1 MASRSFL
8 LHEAL
13 SRGLTCALASVL
25 SLTAGGACTLRAQQ
39 ADSARIGVSRQT
51 DSARAALAPKRLR
64 SVADSLS
71 DRRDSVLLAGP
82 PIRPK
87 TALFRSLLV
96 PGWGQA
102 SLDRG
107 TAGATYFALE
117 AGSIAM
123 LIFAK
128 KELSVAKRAARD
140 STFVADTVALGPP
153 PELAARV
160 RVRRS
165 QVEDWAALIFF
176 THLFS
181 AADAFV
187 SAHLWD
193 VRVQVHG
200 EQEMHSGGITAT
212 IPW

>member
-1 MASRSFL
+1 MRRARAAS
-8 LHEAL
+8 
-13 SRGLTCALASVL
+13 
-25 SLTAGGACTLRAQQ
+25 
-39 ADSARIGVSRQT
+39 ADSARIGISPQT
-51 DSARAALAPKRLR
+51 DSARAALAPQRMR
-64 SVADSLS
+64 TVADSLR

-128 KELSVAKRAARD
+128 KELAIAKRAALD
-140 STFVADTVALGPP
+140 STFVERLRTARTAARARAPACACAARRWRTGPP
-153 PELAARV
+153 
-160 RVRRS
+160 S
-165 QVEDWAALIFF
+165 IFF

-200 EQEMHSGGITAT
+200 GQEMRSAGVTAT

>member
-1 MASRSFL
+1 MRSFL
-8 LHEAL
+8 APAALCCAL
-13 SRGLTCALASVL
+13 SLAAGAAC
-25 SLTAGGACTLRAQQ
+25 SLGAQQ
-39 ADSARIGVSRQT
+39 ADSARVGIKPQS
-51 DSARAALAPKRLR
+51 DSARAALAPERLR
-64 SVADSLS
+64 SAADSLEA
-71 DRRDSVLLAGP
+71 RRDSVLLAGP

-87 TALFRSLLV
+87 TALFRSLLI

-107 TAGATYFALE
+107 AAGATYFALE

-128 KELSVAKRAARD
+128 KELAVAKRAARD
-140 STFVADTVALGPP
+140 STFVNDSTLGAP
-153 PELAARV
+153 PELASRV
-160 RVRRS
+160 RVRRL

-200 EQEMHSGGITAT
+200 GQEMRSAGVTAT

>member
-1 MASRSFL
+1 VIVTRSHVRSAAL
-8 LHEAL
+8 ACAL
-13 SRGLTCALASVL
+13 SLA
-25 SLTAGGACTLRAQQ
+25 AGGAGAQQ
-39 ADSARIGVSRQT
+39 ADSARVGISPQP
-51 DSARAALAPKRLR
+51 DSAREKQLR
-64 SVADSLS
+64 TVVDTAES
-71 DRRDSVLLAGP
+71 RRDSVLLAGP

-87 TALFRSLLV
+87 AALFRSLLV

-128 KELSVAKRAARD
+128 KELAVAKRAARD
-140 STFVADTVALGPP
+140 STFVDDSTLGAPP
-153 PELAARV
+153 DLANRV
-160 RVRRS
+160 RVRKL

-176 THLFS
+176 NHLFS

-200 EQEMHSGGITAT
+200 GQEMRTAT
-212 IPW
+212 VSASIPW

>member
-1 MASRSFL
+1 M
-8 LHEAL
+8 
-13 SRGLTCALASVL
+13 
-25 SLTAGGACTLRAQQ
+25 RAQQ
-39 ADSARIGVSRQT
+39 PDSARIGVTPQT
-51 DSARAALAPKRLR
+51 DSTREITAPSIARTA
-64 SVADSLS
+64 ADSSS
-71 DRRDSVLLAGP
+71 DRRDSILAAGP

-87 TALFRSLLV
+87 TALLRSLLV

-117 AGSIAM
+117 SGSIAM

-128 KELSVAKRAARD
+128 HELAVAKRAARD
-140 STFVADTVALGPP
+140 STFVNDTTLAAP
-153 PELAARV
+153 PELAGRV
-160 RVRRS
+160 RVRRL

-200 EQEMHSGGITAT
+200 GQQMRSGTISAT
-212 IPW
+212 IPF

>member
-1 MASRSFL
+1 MSVVALRRS
-8 LHEAL
+8 A
-13 SRGLTCALASVL
+13 
-25 SLTAGGACTLRAQQ
+25 TAGAIAAALTLGAAPARAQQ
-39 ADSARIGVSRQT
+39 PDSARIGITQPHIDAQAT
-51 DSARAALAPKRLR
+51 DSASA
-64 SVADSLS
+64 
-71 DRRDSVLLAGP
+71 RRDSILLAGP

-87 TALFRSLLV
+87 TALLRSLV
-96 PGWGQA
+96 IPGWGQA

-123 LIFAK
+123 LLFAK
-128 KELSVAKRAARD
+128 QELAVAKRAARD
-140 STFVADTVALGPP
+140 SVFVDDSTRGPP

-160 RVRRS
+160 RVRKL

-200 EQEMHSGGITAT
+200 GSQLRSAGVSAT

>member
-1 MASRSFL
+1 MSRSIG
-8 LHEAL
+8 L
-13 SRGLTCALASVL
+13 STAIACVL
-25 SLTAGGACTLRAQQ
+25 SLAATDAHAQV
-39 ADSARIGVSRQT
+39 ADSARVGISPQT
-51 DSARAALAPKRLR
+51 DSARAVAAPRVGA
-64 SVADSLS
+64 VADSLI

-87 TALFRSLLV
+87 TALLRSLLI

-128 KELSVAKRAARD
+128 HELATARRAASD
-140 STFVADTVALGPP
+140 STFVNDSTLGPP
-153 PELAARV
+153 PNLGGRV
-160 RVRRS
+160 RVRRT

-200 EQEMHSGGITAT
+200 GQAMRAGGISAT
-212 IPW
+212 IPF

>member
-1 MASRSFL
+1 VIAAGIGAQTFPSRL
-8 LHEAL
+8 AIAVAIA
-13 SRGLTCALASVL
+13 CALAL
-25 SLTAGGACTLRAQQ
+25 GALAAGAQQ
-39 ADSARIGVSRQT
+39 ADSARIGIAPAHINPT
-51 DSARAALAPKRLR
+51 AEDSAAA
-64 SVADSLS
+64 
-71 DRRDSVLLAGP
+71 RRDSVLLAGP

-87 TALFRSLLV
+87 TALLRSLV
-96 PGWGQA
+96 IPGWGQA

-123 LIFAK
+123 LLFAK
-128 KELSVAKRAARD
+128 QELAVAKRAARD
-140 STFVADTVALGPP
+140 SVFVNDSTLGPP

-160 RVRRS
+160 RLRRT

-200 EQEMHSGGITAT
+200 EAQLRTAGVSAS

>member
-1 MASRSFL
+1 MTTRSLL
-8 LHEAL
+8 LHAAIAGAL
-13 SRGLTCALASVL
+13 SVAAGAACIVL
-25 SLTAGGACTLRAQQ
+25 AQQ
-39 ADSARIGVSRQT
+39 ADSARIGVSPQS
-51 DSARAALAPKRLR
+51 DSARAALAPQRIR

-71 DRRDSVLLAGP
+71 EYRDSVLLAGP
-82 PIRPK
+82 PVRPK

-128 KELSVAKRAARD
+128 KELAVAKRAARD
-140 STFVADTVALGPP
+140 STFLNDSTLGPP

-200 EQEMHSGGITAT
+200 GQEMRSGAVTAT

>member
-1 MASRSFL
+1 MK
-8 LHEAL
+8 L
-13 SRGLTCALASVL
+13 SRRRSTTIACALALVVATSV
-25 SLTAGGACTLRAQQ
+25 RAQV
-39 ADSARIGVSRQT
+39 ADSARVGISQPT
-51 DSARAALAPKRLR
+51 DTTREIVAPQRVRSA
-64 SVADSLS
+64 ADSIS

-87 TALFRSLLV
+87 TALLRSLLI

-128 KELSVAKRAARD
+128 HELATARRAARD
-140 STFVADTVALGPP
+140 SVFVDDSTRGAPPGLGG
-153 PELAARV
+153 RV
-160 RVRRS
+160 RLRKL

-200 EQEMHSGGITAT
+200 GQEMRSAGVTAT
-212 IPW
+212 IPF

>member
-1 MASRSFL
+1 
-8 LHEAL
+8 
-13 SRGLTCALASVL
+13 VL
-25 SLTAGGACTLRAQQ
+25 SLVCGSIANAQV
-39 ADSARIGVSRQT
+39 ADSARVGISPQT
-51 DSARAALAPKRLR
+51 DSARATVAPQRVR

-87 TALFRSLLV
+87 TALLRSLLI

-123 LIFAK
+123 LLFAK
-128 KELSVAKRAARD
+128 QELATARRAARD
-140 STFVADTVALGPP
+140 STFVNDSTLGPP
-153 PELAARV
+153 PELGARV
-160 RVRRS
+160 RVRRL

-200 EQEMHSGGITAT
+200 GQEMRSAGISAT
-212 IPW
+212 IPF

>member
-1 MASRSFL
+1 MPYAHGSRIAL
-8 LHEAL
+8 IACAL
-13 SRGLTCALASVL
+13 SLIT
-25 SLTAGGACTLRAQQ
+25 GGASGMRAQQ
-39 ADSARIGVSRQT
+39 VDSARIGISPQT
-51 DSARAALAPKRLR
+51 DTTLTAPKVVRTT
-64 SVADSLS
+64 ADSLM
-71 DRRDSVLLAGP
+71 DHRDSVLAKGP

-87 TALFRSLLV
+87 TALLRSLIV

-128 KELSVAKRAARD
+128 NELRVARRAAQD
-140 STFVADTVALGPP
+140 STFIDDSTRGPP
-153 PELAARV
+153 PELGGRV
-160 RVRRS
+160 RLRKA

-200 EQEMHSGGITAT
+200 GQEMRSAGVTAT

>member
-1 MASRSFL
+1 MARRLASHAAL
-8 LHEAL
+8 ACAL
-13 SRGLTCALASVL
+13 SLASAAA
-25 SLTAGGACTLRAQQ
+25 SAARAQQ
-39 ADSARIGVSRQT
+39 ADSARIGISPQS
-51 DSARAALAPKRLR
+51 DSARDSLAGTRLR
-64 SVADSLS
+64 TAADSMS

-87 TALFRSLLV
+87 TALFRSLLI

-128 KELSVAKRAARD
+128 KELAVAKRAARD
-140 STFVADTVALGPP
+140 STFVNDSTLGPP
-153 PELAARV
+153 PELGARV

-176 THLFS
+176 NHLFS

-200 EQEMHSGGITAT
+200 GQEMRSAGVSAT

>member
-1 MASRSFL
+1 MSRSIG
-8 LHEAL
+8 L
-13 SRGLTCALASVL
+13 SIAVVCAMSLAAV
-25 SLTAGGACTLRAQQ
+25 GVRAQV
-39 ADSARIGVSRQT
+39 ADSARVGISPQT
-51 DSARAALAPKRLR
+51 DSARAAAAPRVGA
-64 SVADSLS
+64 VADSLI
-71 DRRDSVLLAGP
+71 DRRDSILRAGP

-87 TALFRSLLV
+87 TALLRSLLI

-128 KELSVAKRAARD
+128 HELAVARRAALD
-140 STFVADTVALGPP
+140 STFVADSVPLGPP
-153 PELAARV
+153 PNVGARV
-160 RVRRS
+160 RVRRL

-200 EQEMHSGGITAT
+200 GQAMRAGGISAT
-212 IPW
+212 IPF

>member
-1 MASRSFL
+1 MIQWRSL
-8 LHEAL
+8 LVHAVLPGAL
-13 SRGLTCALASVL
+13 SLA
-25 SLTAGGACTLRAQQ
+25 AGIAGSAGAQQ
-39 ADSARIGVSRQT
+39 ADSARVGISPQS
-51 DSARAALAPKRLR
+51 DSARNATARERVSTA
-64 SVADSLS
+64 ADSAS

-107 TAGATYFALE
+107 TAGAVYFGLE

-128 KELSVAKRAARD
+128 KELRNARRAARD
-140 STFVADTVALGPP
+140 STFLTDSTFGPP

-200 EQEMHSGGITAT
+200 GQEMRSAGVTAT

>member
-1 MASRSFL
+1 MARRLASHAAL
-8 LHEAL
+8 ACAL
-13 SRGLTCALASVL
+13 SLAS
-25 SLTAGGACTLRAQQ
+25 GAASAARAQQ
-39 ADSARIGVSRQT
+39 ADSARIGISPLS
-51 DSARAALAPKRLR
+51 DSARDSLAGTRLR
-64 SVADSLS
+64 TAADSMS

-87 TALFRSLLV
+87 TALFRSLLI

-128 KELSVAKRAARD
+128 KELAVAKRAARD
-140 STFVADTVALGPP
+140 STFVNDSTLGPP
-153 PELAARV
+153 PELGGRV

-176 THLFS
+176 NHLFS

-200 EQEMHSGGITAT
+200 GQEMRSAGVSAT

>member
-1 MASRSFL
+1 MS
-8 LHEAL
+8 AL
-13 SRGLTCALASVL
+13 SSALALSV
-25 SLTAGGACTLRAQQ
+25 RAQQ
-39 ADSARIGVSRQT
+39 ADSARVGISPQS
-51 DSARAALAPKRLR
+51 DSAREALAPKRVR
-64 SVADSLS
+64 TVADSIA
-71 DRRDSVLLAGP
+71 DHRDSVFLAGP

-128 KELSVAKRAARD
+128 KELAVAKRAARD
-140 STFVADTVALGPP
+140 STFVNDSTLGPP

-200 EQEMHSGGITAT
+200 GQEMRSAGVTAT

>member
-1 MASRSFL
+1 MLRPFRSRTARVAL
-8 LHEAL
+8 AACAL
-13 SRGLTCALASVL
+13 SLVAGASSAV
-25 SLTAGGACTLRAQQ
+25 RAQ
-39 ADSARIGVSRQT
+39 QT
-51 DSARAALAPKRLR
+51 DSARVGISPQSDSTRVAAP
-64 SVADSLS
+64 VPMDQ
-71 DRRDSVLLAGP
+71 RDSVLAKGP

-87 TALFRSLLV
+87 TALLRSLLV

-128 KELSVAKRAARD
+128 NELRVAKRAARD
-140 STFVADTVALGPP
+140 SVFVNDSTLGPP
-153 PELAARV
+153 PDLGGRV
-160 RVRRS
+160 RLRRL
-165 QVEDWAALIFF
+165 QVEDWAALIIA

-193 VRVQVHG
+193 VRVQVHPG
-200 EQEMHSGGITAT
+200 QEMRSAGVTAT

>member
-1 MASRSFL
+1 MMTTRSSL
-8 LHEAL
+8 QRATV
-13 SRGLTCALASVL
+13 SCAVASVL
-25 SLTAGGACTLRAQQ
+25 WLAAGVACAAHAQQ
-39 ADSARIGVSRQT
+39 ADSARVGVSQQT
-51 DSARAALAPKRLR
+51 DSARAALAPARMR
-64 SVADSLS
+64 TVADSLQEH
-71 DRRDSVLLAGP
+71 RDSVFLAGP

-128 KELSVAKRAARD
+128 KELANAKRAALD
-140 STFVADTVALGPP
+140 STFVNDSTLGPP
-153 PELAARV
+153 PELAARI

-200 EQEMHSGGITAT
+200 GQEMRSAGVTAT

>member
-1 MASRSFL
+1 MMRRSISL
-8 LHEAL
+8 LRLA
-13 SRGLTCALASVL
+13 LTCALTLA
-25 SLTAGGACTLRAQQ
+25 AGAECVVQAQRV
-39 ADSARIGVSRQT
+39 DSARTGISQPS
-51 DSARAALAPKRLR
+51 DSARAVLAPRRVR
-64 SVADSLS
+64 SAADSIEA
-71 DRRDSVLLAGP
+71 RRDSVLLAGP

-87 TALFRSLLV
+87 AALFRSLLI

-128 KELSVAKRAARD
+128 KELAVAKRAARD
-140 STFVADTVALGPP
+140 STFVNDSTLGPP

-160 RVRRS
+160 RTRRS

-200 EQEMHSGGITAT
+200 GQEMRSAGVTAT

>member
-1 MASRSFL
+1 MKRSL
-8 LHEAL
+8 VRIAIAA
-13 SRGLTCALASVL
+13 CALTLGAGAAS
-25 SLTAGGACTLRAQQ
+25 TMRAQQ
-39 ADSARIGVSRQT
+39 TDSARIGISPQS
-51 DSARAALAPKRLR
+51 DSARASSASTLPR
-64 SVADSLS
+64 SAADSIR
-71 DRRDSVLLAGP
+71 DHRDSVLLAGP

-87 TALFRSLLV
+87 TALLRSLLV

-123 LIFAK
+123 LLFAK
-128 KELSVAKRAARD
+128 SELANARRAARD
-140 STFVADTVALGPP
+140 STFVNDSTLGPP
-153 PELAARV
+153 PELAGRV
-160 RVRRS
+160 RVRKL

-193 VRVQVHG
+193 VRVQVRG
-200 EQEMHSGGITAT
+200 GQEMRSAGVTAT

>member
-1 MASRSFL
+1 MSRIAFT
-8 LHEAL
+8 
-13 SRGLTCALASVL
+13 TCALSLLASVPL
-25 SLTAGGACTLRAQQ
+25 AVRAQQ
-39 ADSARIGVSRQT
+39 ADSARIGISPQSDSTRAST
-51 DSARAALAPKRLR
+51 ARSAADSAM
-64 SVADSLS
+64 DH
-71 DRRDSVLLAGP
+71 RDSVLLKGP

-87 TALFRSLLV
+87 TALLRSLLV

-128 KELSVAKRAARD
+128 NELRVAKRAARD
-140 STFVADTVALGPP
+140 SSFIDDSTRGPP
-153 PELAARV
+153 PELAGRV
-160 RVRRS
+160 RLRKA

-193 VRVQVHG
+193 VRVQVRG
-200 EQEMHSGGITAT
+200 GQEMRSAAVTKT

>member
-1 MASRSFL
+1 MSRSIG
-8 LHEAL
+8 L
-13 SRGLTCALASVL
+13 STAIACVL
-25 SLTAGGACTLRAQQ
+25 SLAATSAHAQV
-39 ADSARIGVSRQT
+39 ADSARVGISPQT
-51 DSARAALAPKRLR
+51 DSARTVAAPRVGA
-64 SVADSLS
+64 VADSLI

-87 TALFRSLLV
+87 TALLRSLLI

-128 KELSVAKRAARD
+128 HELATARRAASD
-140 STFVADTVALGPP
+140 STFVNDSTLGPP
-153 PELAARV
+153 PNLGGRV
-160 RVRRS
+160 RVRRT

-200 EQEMHSGGITAT
+200 GQAMRAGGISAT
-212 IPW
+212 IPF

>member
-1 MASRSFL
+1 MTSRLSIL
-8 LHEAL
+8 TRAAHVAL
-13 SRGLTCALASVL
+13 ACALVLAAGSASVV
-25 SLTAGGACTLRAQQ
+25 RAQQ
-39 ADSARIGVSRQT
+39 VDSARVGISPQT
-51 DSARAALAPKRLR
+51 DSTRVAAPAVIR
-64 SVADSLS
+64 SAADSLM
-71 DRRDSVLLAGP
+71 DHRDSVLLKGP

-87 TALFRSLLV
+87 TALLRSLLV

-128 KELSVAKRAARD
+128 NELRVARRAARD
-140 STFVADTVALGPP
+140 STFVDDTTLGPP
-153 PELAARV
+153 PELAGRV
-160 RVRRS
+160 RVRKL

-200 EQEMHSGGITAT
+200 GQELRSAGVTAT

>member
-1 MASRSFL
+1 MAARSFPL
-8 LHEAL
+8 RAAFSCAFTRVLAAVLAL
-13 SRGLTCALASVL
+13 VV
-25 SLTAGGACTLRAQQ
+25 GAPCLVRAQQ

-51 DSARAALAPKRLR
+51 DSARAALAPQRMR

-82 PIRPK
+82 PVRPK

-128 KELSVAKRAARD
+128 KELAVAKRAARD
-140 STFVADTVALGPP
+140 STFIADTVALGPP

-200 EQEMHSGGITAT
+200 GQEMRSGGITAT

>member
-1 MASRSFL
+1 MPHDSRSRL
-8 LHEAL
+8 A
-13 SRGLTCALASVL
+13 RAAIAACALTLA
-25 SLTAGGACTLRAQQ
+25 AGAAFAARAQQ
-39 ADSARIGVSRQT
+39 ADSARVGIKPQS
-51 DSARAALAPKRLR
+51 DSARTAAPAVVR
-64 SVADSLS
+64 SAADSLM
-71 DRRDSVLLAGP
+71 DHRDSVLLKGP

-87 TALFRSLLV
+87 TALLRSLLI

-123 LIFAK
+123 LVFAK
-128 KELSVAKRAARD
+128 NELRVARRAARD
-140 STFVADTVALGPP
+140 STFLTDSTFGPP
-153 PELAARV
+153 PELAGRV
-160 RVRRS
+160 RLRKA
-165 QVEDWAALIFF
+165 QVEDWAAIIFF

-200 EQEMHSGGITAT
+200 GQEMRSAGVTAT

>member
-1 MASRSFL
+1 MPARSRLRSA
-8 LHEAL
+8 AL
-13 SRGLTCALASVL
+13 SCAL
-25 SLTAGGACTLRAQQ
+25 SLAAGAACTMRAQQ
-39 ADSARIGVSRQT
+39 IDSARVGVSPQS
-51 DSARAALAPKRLR
+51 DSARAALAPRQMR
-64 SVADSLS
+64 SVADSLQ

-128 KELSVAKRAARD
+128 KELAVAKRAARD
-140 STFVADTVALGPP
+140 STFVGDSVPLGPP

-160 RVRRS
+160 RVRRT
-165 QVEDWAALIFF
+165 QVQDWAALIFF

-200 EQEMHSGGITAT
+200 GQEMRSGAVTAT

>member
-1 MASRSFL
+1 VHAVTQRPIFVCAIAL
-8 LHEAL
+8 LL
-13 SRGLTCALASVL
+13 VLAP
-25 SLTAGGACTLRAQQ
+25 GAHAQ
-39 ADSARIGVSRQT
+39 QT
-51 DSARAALAPKRLR
+51 DSARVGIKPQSDSARAAAVPERIR
-64 SVADSLS
+64 TAADSIS
-71 DRRDSVLLAGP
+71 DRRDSILAAGP

-87 TALFRSLLV
+87 TALLRSLLI

-107 TAGATYFALE
+107 AAGATYFALE

-128 KELSVAKRAARD
+128 NELAAARRAARD
-140 STFVADTVALGPP
+140 STFVDDSTFGPP
-153 PELAARV
+153 PELAGRV
-160 RVRRS
+160 RLRKL

-200 EQEMHSGGITAT
+200 GQEMRAAGVTAS
-212 IPW
+212 IPF

>member
-1 MASRSFL
+1 VIAAVIGAQSFPSRLATVF
-8 LHEAL
+8 AL
-13 SRGLTCALASVL
+13 VGALAVGAV
-25 SLTAGGACTLRAQQ
+25 TARAQQ
-39 ADSARIGVSRQT
+39 ADSARIGIAPAHINPT
-51 DSARAALAPKRLR
+51 AEDSAAA
-64 SVADSLS
+64 
-71 DRRDSVLLAGP
+71 RRDSVLLAGP

-87 TALFRSLLV
+87 TALLRSLLI

-107 TAGATYFALE
+107 AAGATYFALE
-117 AGSIAM
+117 ASSIAM
-123 LIFAK
+123 LLFAK
-128 KELSVAKRAARD
+128 QELAVAKRAARD
-140 STFVADTVALGPP
+140 SVFVNDSTLGPP

-160 RVRRS
+160 RLRRV

-200 EQEMHSGGITAT
+200 EARLRTGGVSAS

>member
-1 MASRSFL
+1 MAVVRRSIKSVRRSL
-8 LHEAL
+8 VVSTMVVVCAL
-13 SRGLTCALASVL
+13 S
-25 SLTAGGACTLRAQQ
+25 AGRVAARAQV
-39 ADSARIGVSRQT
+39 ADSARVGISQPT
-51 DSARAALAPKRLR
+51 DSTSALVVPPRLR
-64 SVADSLS
+64 SAADSIS
-71 DRRDSVLLAGP
+71 DHRDSVLLAGP

-87 TALFRSLLV
+87 TALLRSLLI

-128 KELSVAKRAARD
+128 QELATARRAARD
-140 STFVADTVALGPP
+140 STFVNDSTFGPP
-153 PELAARV
+153 PVLGGRV
-160 RVRRS
+160 RVRRL

-200 EQEMHSGGITAT
+200 GQEMRSAAVTAT
-212 IPW
+212 IPF

>member
-1 MASRSFL
+1 MMPRPFRSRTARVAL
-8 LHEAL
+8 AACAL
-13 SRGLTCALASVL
+13 SLVAGAAS
-25 SLTAGGACTLRAQQ
+25 AMRAQR
-39 ADSARIGVSRQT
+39 ADSARVGISPSSDSSRV
-51 DSARAALAPKRLR
+51 AAPVVMDHR
-64 SVADSLS
+64 DSL
-71 DRRDSVLLAGP
+71 LAKGP

-87 TALFRSLLV
+87 TALLRSLLV

-102 SLDRG
+102 SLNRG

-128 KELSVAKRAARD
+128 NELRVAKRAALDSVFVND
-140 STFVADTVALGPP
+140 STLGPP
-153 PELAARV
+153 PDVGARV
-160 RVRRS
+160 RLRRL
-165 QVEDWAALIFF
+165 QVEDWAALIIA

-200 EQEMHSGGITAT
+200 GQEMRSAGITAT

>member
-1 MASRSFL
+1 MMRRSFSP
-8 LHEAL
+8 LHLAL
-13 SRGLTCALASVL
+13 ICALTLA
-25 SLTAGGACTLRAQQ
+25 AGAGCVVQSQRV
-39 ADSARIGVSRQT
+39 DSARTGISQPS
-51 DSARAALAPKRLR
+51 DSARAVLAPRRLR
-64 SVADSLS
+64 SAADSIEQH
-71 DRRDSVLLAGP
+71 RDSVLLAGP

-87 TALFRSLLV
+87 TALFRSLLI

-128 KELSVAKRAARD
+128 KELAVAKRAARD
-140 STFVADTVALGPP
+140 STFVNDSTLGPP

-160 RVRRS
+160 RTRRS

-200 EQEMHSGGITAT
+200 GQEMRSAGVTAT

>member
-1 MASRSFL
+1 VIVIRAFGLSASV
-8 LHEAL
+8 A
-13 SRGLTCALASVL
+13 CVL
-25 SLTAGGACTLRAQQ
+25 SLACALTASAQV
-39 ADSARIGVSRQT
+39 ADSARVGISPQT
-51 DSARAALAPKRLR
+51 DTTRTVVAPQRVRSA
-64 SVADSLS
+64 ADSLS

-87 TALFRSLLV
+87 TALLRSLLI

-128 KELSVAKRAARD
+128 QELATARRAANDSTVLAD
-140 STFVADTVALGPP
+140 STFGPP
-153 PELAARV
+153 PELGARV
-160 RVRRS
+160 RLRRL

-200 EQEMHSGGITAT
+200 GQDMRSAGISAT
-212 IPW
+212 IPF

>member
-1 MASRSFL
+1 MTTRSLL
-8 LHEAL
+8 LHAAIAGAL
-13 SRGLTCALASVL
+13 SVA
-25 SLTAGGACTLRAQQ
+25 AGAACIVPAQQ
-39 ADSARIGVSRQT
+39 ADSARIGVSPQS
-51 DSARAALAPKRLR
+51 DSARAALAPQRIR

-71 DRRDSVLLAGP
+71 DYRDSVLLAGP
-82 PIRPK
+82 PVRPK

-128 KELSVAKRAARD
+128 KELAVAKRAARD
-140 STFVADTVALGPP
+140 STFLNDSTLGPP

-200 EQEMHSGGITAT
+200 GQEMRSGAVTAT

>member
-1 MASRSFL
+1 MILANGSRRAIIIVAS
-8 LHEAL
+8 
-13 SRGLTCALASVL
+13 ALALGTV
-25 SLTAGGACTLRAQQ
+25 GARAQQ
-39 ADSARIGVSRQT
+39 ADSARIGIAPAPINPSAE
-51 DSARAALAPKRLR
+51 DSAAAH
-64 SVADSLS
+64 
-71 DRRDSVLLAGP
+71 RDSVLLAGP
-82 PIRPK
+82 PVRPK
-87 TALFRSLLV
+87 TALLRSLAI

-123 LIFAK
+123 LLFAK
-128 KELSVAKRAARD
+128 QELAVAKRAAR
-140 STFVADTVALGPP
+140 
-153 PELAARV
+153 V
-160 RVRRS
+160 RLRRL

-200 EQEMHSGGITAT
+200 EARLRTAGVSAS

>member
-1 MASRSFL
+1 VITARRL
-8 LHEAL
+8 ALRAALACAL
-13 SRGLTCALASVL
+13 SLAS
-25 SLTAGGACTLRAQQ
+25 GAACSARAQQ
-39 ADSARIGVSRQT
+39 VDSARIGISPQS
-51 DSARAALAPKRLR
+51 DSARAAAAPERLR
-64 SVADSLS
+64 TAADSIS

-123 LIFAK
+123 LLFAK
-128 KELSVAKRAARD
+128 KELAVAQRAARD
-140 STFVADTVALGPP
+140 STFANDTVGPP
-153 PELAARV
+153 PAVLAGRV
-160 RVRRS
+160 RVRRL

-176 THLFS
+176 NHLFS

-200 EQEMHSGGITAT
+200 GQEMRSAGVSAT

>member
-1 MASRSFL
+1 MMRRNFSPRHLA
-8 LHEAL
+8 
-13 SRGLTCALASVL
+13 LTCALTLA
-25 SLTAGGACTLRAQQ
+25 AGADFVVQAQRV
-39 ADSARIGVSRQT
+39 DSARTGVSQPS
-51 DSARAALAPKRLR
+51 DSARAALAPSRLR
-64 SVADSLS
+64 SAADSIEE
-71 DRRDSVLLAGP
+71 RRDSVLLAGP

-87 TALFRSLLV
+87 TALFRSLLI

-128 KELSVAKRAARD
+128 KELAVAKRAARD
-140 STFVADTVALGPP
+140 STFVNDSTLGPP
-153 PELAARV
+153 PALAARV
-160 RVRRS
+160 RTRRS

-200 EQEMHSGGITAT
+200 GQEMRSAGVTAT

>member
-1 MASRSFL
+1 MVRANASRLAILVVASGL
-8 LHEAL
+8 AL
-13 SRGLTCALASVL
+13 GTV
-25 SLTAGGACTLRAQQ
+25 TARAQQ
-39 ADSARIGVSRQT
+39 ADSARIGIAPAPVKASAE
-51 DSARAALAPKRLR
+51 DSTAAH
-64 SVADSLS
+64 
-71 DRRDSVLLAGP
+71 RDSVLLAGP
-82 PIRPK
+82 PVRPK
-87 TALFRSLLV
+87 TALLRSLAI

-123 LIFAK
+123 LLFAK
-128 KELSVAKRAARD
+128 QELAVAKRAARD
-140 STFVADTVALGPP
+140 SVFLTDSTFGPP

-160 RVRRS
+160 RLRRL

-200 EQEMHSGGITAT
+200 EAQLRTAGVSAS

>member
-1 MASRSFL
+1 M
-8 LHEAL
+8 
-13 SRGLTCALASVL
+13 RGALA
-25 SLTAGGACTLRAQQ
+25 GAIVAALAFGAARARAQQ
-39 ADSARIGVSRQT
+39 ADSARIGIARPHIDASAT
-51 DSARAALAPKRLR
+51 DSASA
-64 SVADSLS
+64 
-71 DRRDSVLLAGP
+71 RRDSILTAGP

-87 TALFRSLLV
+87 TALLRSLV
-96 PGWGQA
+96 IPGWGQA

-123 LIFAK
+123 LLFSK
-128 KELSVAKRAARD
+128 QELAAAKRAARD
-140 STFVADTVALGPP
+140 SVFVDDSTRGPP
-153 PELAARV
+153 PELGGRV
-160 RVRRS
+160 RLRRL

-200 EQEMHSGGITAT
+200 GSQLREAGVSAS

>member
-1 MASRSFL
+1 M
-8 LHEAL
+8 
-13 SRGLTCALASVL
+13 
-25 SLTAGGACTLRAQQ
+25 RAQQ
-39 ADSARIGVSRQT
+39 PDSARVGITPQT
-51 DSARAALAPKRLR
+51 DSAREITAPSIVRTA
-64 SVADSLS
+64 ADSMS
-71 DRRDSVLLAGP
+71 DSRDSILAAGP

-87 TALFRSLLV
+87 TALLRSLLV

-128 KELSVAKRAARD
+128 HELANARRAARD
-140 STFVADTVALGPP
+140 STFVDDTTLGAP
-153 PELAARV
+153 PELAGRV
-160 RVRRS
+160 RVRKL

-200 EQEMHSGGITAT
+200 GQQMRSGAISAT
-212 IPW
+212 IPF